1 MASQQS
7 SGSGSS
13 SFCRGSY
20 PQLYCFHNEVAPL
33 RVVRHVGPHQGKRTC
48 GFFKWEDEIDDIREM
63 QQLMFEKDVKIAEFE
78 LHKSELEIKV
88 KRLKDRK
95 SELED
100 QVAQFGIQITEAR
113 LELQSTRAC
122 RKLALAFI
130 LSW

>member
-1 MASQQS
+1 
-7 SGSGSS
+7 
-13 SFCRGSY
+13 GSY

-33 RVVRHVGPHQGKRTC
+33 RVVRHVGPHQGKRFYGCSYWPRTC

-63 QQLMFEKDVKIAEFE
+63 QQLMFEGDVKIAKLE
-78 LHKSELEIKV
+78 LHKSELEMKV

-100 QVAQFGIQITEAR
+100 QITEAR
-113 LELQSTRAC
+113 LKLQSTRAC

-130 LSW
+130 LS